1 MPNKSKIKN
10 SWKCINGFRHAIHRM
25 LRILFHGRLAPYESA
40 KINAEPFI
48 ECCAEPFIALRA
60 IHVGLAPN
68 KSKIKNSWKCINAQQ
83 KAMPIHSP
91 TGYSWTAGAV

>member
-1 MPNKSKIKN
+1 MVYTTHCRDMHSLSNWMRSIKEVN
-10 SWKCINGFRHAIHRM
+10 AG
-25 LRILFHGRLAPYESA
+25 LAPYKSA

-68 KSKIKNSWKCINAQQ
+68 KSKIKNSWKCINALRLFFILSLLGLQLNQ
-83 KAMPIHSP
+83 SIYPVIL
-91 TGYSWTAGAV
+91 